1 MVVVVVIFRTEL
13 ALLGDHMDQKS
24 LVCFYMESSLPTGHR
39 EAQVPCDYSQGL
51 GENCCGERGLLED
64 LPSTSQSRSLNS
76 PSEGSAA
83 HRVPGRPFSLAAW
96 GPLCFSVNPVGGDR
110 ALLFTVEKK

>member
-39 EAQVPCDYSQGL
+39 EAQVPCDYSQG
-51 GENCCGERGLLED
+51 
-64 LPSTSQSRSLNS
+64 
-76 PSEGSAA
+76 
-83 HRVPGRPFSLAAW
+83 
-96 GPLCFSVNPVGGDR
+96 
-110 ALLFTVEKK
+110 